1 MISPNAGR
9 GSMKPVILVID
20 DEEAIR
26 LFLAAT
32 LEDRGYAV
40 ETAATGQEALDRIAR
55 AAPDLVL
62 LDLMLPDMSGIQVLD
77 EVKKALPH
85 VNVLMLTAYSG
96 TETAVRAMKL
106 DAFDYVTKPLELDRL
121 LRLVQRALDASATA
135 RDRYRQRSESA
146 LFANQAD
153 LVPSQAPPMVALYET
168 VRRIAE
174 TDATTVLIEG
184 ESGVGKDVLA
194 ELIHRSSR
202 RARAAFIDI
211 NCAALPEQLLESEL
225 FGHEKGAFTD
235 AVQQKPGLF
244 ETADGGTF
252 FLDEIGEMARPA
264 QVKLLRV
271 LEKRSFRRVGGVKDI
286 KVDVRVIAAT
296 NSDLRALVRAG
307 TFREDLYF
315 RLKVVQLRVP
325 PLRARPQDILPLAEH
340 FLARYAGAF
349 AKDFRGIAPDAA
361 AALAACP
368 WPGNIREL
376 RNAIERAVLLEE
388 GPQLRAAHLQLDEDE
403 ADRAGDGALVRAFA
417 RALEGGFDEEG
428 LDLEA
433 LVGGLERRLVE
444 AALVCADGNQTR
456 AARLLHLN
464 RDKFRYRLKQ
474 YGIGEP

>member
-1 MISPNAGR
+1 MTIPNADR
-9 GSMKPVILVID
+9 GTMKPVILVID

-32 LEDRGYAV
+32 LEDSGYLV

-55 AAPDLVL
+55 SAPDLVL

-121 LRLVQRALDASATA
+121 LRLVQRALDASAAA
-135 RDRYRQRSESA
+135 RERYRTRSTST
-146 LFANQAD
+146 LFADQAD
-153 LVPSQAPPMVALYET
+153 LVPSRAPRMTALYET
-168 VRRIAE
+168 VRKIAE

-252 FLDEIGEMARPA
+252 FLDEIGEMALPV

-271 LEKRSFRRVGGVKDI
+271 LEKRAFRRVGGVKDI
-286 KVDVRVIAAT
+286 SVDVRVIAAT
-296 NSDLRALVRAG
+296 NRDLKSLVRAG
-307 TFREDLYF
+307 TFREDLYY
-315 RLKVVQLRVP
+315 RLKVVPLRVP
-325 PLRARPQDILPLAEH
+325 PLRARPEDILPLAEH
-340 FLARYAGAF
+340 FLARYAGIF
-349 AKDFRGIAPDAA
+349 AKEFRGIAPDAE

-376 RNAIERAVLLEE
+376 RNVIERAVLLEE
-388 GPQLRAAHLQLDEDE
+388 GPLLKAAHLQLEDEDGGSTT
-403 ADRAGDGALVRAFA
+403 DSVLA
-417 RALEGGFDEEG
+417 RTVARVLEGGLGDDG
-428 LDLEA
+428 VDLEA
-433 LVGGLERRLVE
+433 LVGGLERRLVA
-444 AALVCADGNQTR
+444 AALETADGNQTR
-456 AARLLHLN
+456 AARLLGLN

-474 YGIGEP
+474 YGIGET